1 MTSLVSIVRSPDQI
15 PRIADIVILTNKLVT
30 RALLFLKILLL
41 EYDVTVNRVLVD
53 LVIKK
58 VGLRSDNRKFG
69 VNQGTWN
76 ILTQCYADHFA
87 PLLPPNDK
95 PLPLRNLRVV
105 TGYVAE
111 RILTDYNTNIQQQ
124 YPQYVQDLV
133 DRYYSKWVLLKDPTT
148 DRAKLK
154 EFLTQIGK
162 DVLRVEKWKS
172 KPIYHDD
179 IRYLQQY
186 CLPVDG
192 ILKYDLPKGKTA
204 HCYKYDIKVRPD
216 AYFKVMKFITQ
227 ECSQDPDYRLR
238 NCVPLRLS
246 LIPKYIRFDTT
257 AVIDLLLPKHVR
269 ITLTGTTIKEK
280 REAVWSTLF
289 HTDDK
294 VFRKTGHQFDWQLET
309 NGVGVSILF
318 KKNGGNR
325 ASTVVALPIP
335 DKYGK
340 LEEPYVDKLLPP
352 AKAVLARK
360 TVVGNDPGMSDLLSF
375 VSERST
381 SQNPQQLRYT
391 QNQRRQETKTRKY
404 ADIFLRE
411 KNATVIDGLTV
422 TEWETRLSICTLRGH
437 KVMDIASYKLYLKE
451 KLLLNS
457 KLGSFYEDFIYRKLR
472 FNTHINTQRSEQNL
486 VNRFKKKF
494 GTPDQ
499 VVIGYGDWS
508 ESHHRKYHEPVKGV
522 GFRKLFRRAGYEVVL
537 VDEYRT
543 SHYCCS
549 CKLPT
554 SYCREEK
561 SPPGSTSK
569 VGWCHKVHGLLRCE
583 TCMKRWNRDING
595 AINIARVT
603 RSELDGNGRPVYL
616 QRGQWSPPR
625 KPKKHLTVASS
636 ADTTHSSNNRNA
648 QITEGSGHDLS
659 WLIDPDC
666 VSTHSHPLKGR

>member
-1 MTSLVSIVRSPDQI
+1 MENYKTTATSLKSIVRSQDQL
-15 PRIADIVILTNKLVT
+15 PRIADIVILANKLVT
-30 RALLFLKILLL
+30 RALLFLKILLI
-41 EYDVTVNRVLVD
+41 EYDVTVDRVLVD
-53 LVIKK
+53 LVIKR
-58 VGLRSDNRKFG
+58 VGQRSDNRKFG
-69 VNQGTWN
+69 VNQETWD
-76 ILTQCYADHFA
+76 ILTQCYVNHFA

-95 PLPLRNLRVV
+95 PLPLLKLKMV
-105 TGYVAE
+105 TGYAAD
-111 RILTDYNTNIQQQ
+111 RIVTDYNTNIQQQ

-148 DRAKLK
+148 DRKELK
-154 EFLTQIGK
+154 QFLTQIGK

-172 KPIYHDD
+172 KPIHHDD
-179 IRYLQQY
+179 IRYLQRY
-186 CLPVDG
+186 CLPADG
-192 ILKYDLPKGKTA
+192 ILKYDLPKGKTV

-257 AVIDLLLPKHVR
+257 AIVDLLLPKEVR
-269 ITLTGTTIKEK
+269 TSLTGMTVKKK

-289 HTDDK
+289 RTDDK
-294 VFRKTGHQFDWQLET
+294 VFRKTGHQFDWQIET
-309 NGVGVSILF
+309 DGVGASIIF
-318 KKNGGNR
+318 KKNGGQQ
-325 ASTVVALPIP
+325 ASTVIALPIP

-381 SQNPQQLRYT
+381 SRNPQQLRYT

-411 KNATVIDGLTV
+411 KNAKVIDGLTV

-437 KVMDIASYKLYLKE
+437 KDMTLSSYKLYLKE

-457 KLGSFYEDFIYRKLR
+457 KLGSFYESPIYRKLR
-472 FNTHINTQRSEQNL
+472 FNTHVNTQRSEQNL

-554 SYCREEK
+554 AYCREEK

-569 VGWCHKVHGLLRCE
+569 VGWGHKVHGLLRCE

-625 KPKKHLTVASS
+625 KPKKDLTVASS

-659 WLIDPDC
+659 CLEPDC
-666 VSTHSHPLKGR
+666 A